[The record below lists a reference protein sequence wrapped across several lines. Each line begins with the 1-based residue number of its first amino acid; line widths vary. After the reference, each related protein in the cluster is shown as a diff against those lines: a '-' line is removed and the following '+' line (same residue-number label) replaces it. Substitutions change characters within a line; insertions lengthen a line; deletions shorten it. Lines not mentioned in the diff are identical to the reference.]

1 MPITKTT
8 KRMTRRIM
16 VLLHNKRRGHNIM
29 KATHQKN
36 KKTMQRKIEM
46 MKALKGHKN
55 TQKKPRKELG

>member
-1 MPITKTT
+1 
-8 KRMTRRIM
+8 
-16 VLLHNKRRGHNIM
+16 M